1 MIDVYGTLGPSCA
14 SAEVLTQMFLAGMT
28 GVRLNLSHVSLRE
41 SEGLLNVLHEA
52 AQRAGVKP
60 LLLVDLQGPEL
71 RIGPMGK
78 PAELRE
84 DEEVRLCSEEAF
96 SLSCSGEGT
105 PSSPGYGTSSCSD
118 EGAPFSPGCGTSSCS
133 GEGAPSSPGYGTSS
147 CSDEGAPFSPG
158 CGTSVCAAGG
168 SGSLVD
174 IPVPEAVYNVL
185 EKNTEVLLDDG
196 RILLR
201 VTKTGEE
208 SIFARVVRGGRLT
221 GRKSIKVPG
230 ADIRL
235 PAMTKADRQ
244 NVRDALGCGV
254 TGIMQPFVRSRE
266 DLEEVRGVL
275 AENGAQKL
283 QLVAKIENRAGMDQ
297 LAELLPACDAV
308 CIARG
313 DLGNDM
319 DLWQLP
325 AAQKQIAAVCRA
337 AGKYF
342 MTATQMLSSMEQSAV
357 PTRAEVNDIFNTVAD
372 GASGVMVTG
381 ETAVGRYPVEVIRYL
396 AKTAAEGERY
406 REILNS

>member
-41 SEGLLNVLHEA
+41 SEGLLNVLHDA

-96 SLSCSGEGT
+96 SLSCSGEG
-105 PSSPGYGTSSCSD
+105 
-118 EGAPFSPGCGTSSCS
+118 
-133 GEGAPSSPGYGTSS
+133 APSSPGYGTSS
-147 CSDEGAPFSPG
+147 CSGEGASSSPG

-174 IPVPEAVYNVL
+174 IPVPKAVHRVL

-196 RILLR
+196 RLLLR

-208 SIFARVVRGGRLT
+208 SAFARVVRGGRLT
-221 GRKSIKVPG
+221 GRKSIKIPG

-283 QLVAKIENRAGMDQ
+283 QLIAKIENRAGMDQ

-325 AAQKQIAAVCRA
+325 AAQKQIAAACRA

>member
-96 SLSCSGEGT
+96 SLSCSGK
-105 PSSPGYGTSSCSD
+105 
-118 EGAPFSPGCGTSSCS
+118 
-133 GEGAPSSPGYGTSS
+133 GAPSSPGYGTSS

-196 RILLR
+196 RLLLR

-208 SIFARVVRGGRLT
+208 SAFARVVRGGRLT
-221 GRKSIKVPG
+221 GRKSIKIPG

-325 AAQKQIAAVCRA
+325 AAQKQIAAACRA

>member
-41 SEGLLNVLHEA
+41 SEGLLNVLHDA

-96 SLSCSGEGT
+96 SLSCSGEGA
-105 PSSPGYGTSSCSD
+105 S
-118 EGAPFSPGCGTSSCS
+118 
-133 GEGAPSSPGYGTSS
+133 SSPGYGTSS

-174 IPVPEAVYNVL
+174 IPVPEAVYRVL

-196 RILLR
+196 RLLLR

-325 AAQKQIAAVCRA
+325 AAQKQIAAACRA

>member
-1 MIDVYGTLGPSCA
+1 MPGVKMIDVYGTLGPSCA

-41 SEGLLNVLHEA
+41 SEGLLNVLHDA

-118 EGAPFSPGCGTSSCS
+118 EGAPFSPGCGTS
-133 GEGAPSSPGYGTSS
+133 
-147 CSDEGAPFSPG
+147 
-158 CGTSVCAAGG
+158 VCAAGG

-174 IPVPEAVYNVL
+174 IPVPEAVYRVL

-196 RILLR
+196 RLLLR

-208 SIFARVVRGGRLT
+208 SAFARVVRGGRLT

-275 AENGAQKL
+275 AENGVQKL

>member
-96 SLSCSGEGT
+96 SLSCSGEG
-105 PSSPGYGTSSCSD
+105 
-118 EGAPFSPGCGTSSCS
+118 
-133 GEGAPSSPGYGTSS
+133 APSSTGYGTSS

-201 VTKTGEE
+201 VMKTGEE
-208 SIFARVVRGGRLT
+208 SAFARVVRGGRLT

-283 QLVAKIENRAGMDQ
+283 QLIAKIENRAGMDQ

>member
-1 MIDVYGTLGPSCA
+1 MTELFGTLGPAC
-14 SAEVLTQMFLAGMT
+14 SAPDVLVSMFENGMT
-28 GVRLNLSHVSLRE
+28 GMRLNLSHTSLQE
-41 SEGLLNVLHEA
+41 AEGLLSTYRQA
-52 AQRAGVKP
+52 AEKAGCEP
-60 LLLVDLQGPEL
+60 ELLIDLQGPEL

-84 DEEVRLCSEEAF
+84 DEEVRLCSEEAV
-96 SLSCSGEGT
+96 SL
-105 PSSPGYGTSSCSD
+105 
-118 EGAPFSPGCGTSSCS
+118 SCS

-147 CSDEGAPFSPG
+147 CSGEGASSSPG

-185 EKNTEVLLDDG
+185 EKKTEVLLDDG

-208 SIFARVVRGGRLT
+208 SAFARVVRGGRLT
-221 GRKSIKVPG
+221 GRKSIKIPG

-325 AAQKQIAAVCRA
+325 AAQKQIAAACRA

>member
-41 SEGLLNVLHEA
+41 SEGLLNVLHDA
-52 AQRAGVKP
+52 SQRAGVKP

-96 SLSCSGEGT
+96 SLSCSGEG
-105 PSSPGYGTSSCSD
+105 
-118 EGAPFSPGCGTSSCS
+118 
-133 GEGAPSSPGYGTSS
+133 APSSTGYGTSS

-174 IPVPEAVYNVL
+174 IPVPEAVYRVL

-196 RILLR
+196 RLLLR

-208 SIFARVVRGGRLT
+208 SAFARVVRGGRLT

-319 DLWQLP
+319 ELWQLP
-325 AAQKQIAAVCRA
+325 VAQKQIAAACRA

>member
-96 SLSCSGEGT
+96 SLSCSGEG
-105 PSSPGYGTSSCSD
+105 
-118 EGAPFSPGCGTSSCS
+118 
-133 GEGAPSSPGYGTSS
+133 APSSPGYGTSS

-174 IPVPEAVYNVL
+174 IPVPEAVYRVL

-196 RILLR
+196 RLLLR

-208 SIFARVVRGGRLT
+208 SAFARVVRGGRLT

-244 NVRDALGCGV
+244 NVRDSLGCGV

-319 DLWQLP
+319 ELWQLP
-325 AAQKQIAAVCRA
+325 AAQKQIAAACRA

>member
-41 SEGLLNVLHEA
+41 SEGLLNVLHDA

-96 SLSCSGEGT
+96 SLSCSGEG
-105 PSSPGYGTSSCSD
+105 
-118 EGAPFSPGCGTSSCS
+118 
-133 GEGAPSSPGYGTSS
+133 APSSPGYGTSS
-147 CSDEGAPFSPG
+147 CSGEGASSSPG

-201 VTKTGEE
+201 VMKTGEE
-208 SIFARVVRGGRLT
+208 SAFARVVRGGRLT

-283 QLVAKIENRAGMDQ
+283 QLIAKIENRAGMDQ

-319 DLWQLP
+319 ELWQLP
-325 AAQKQIAAVCRA
+325 AAQKQIAAACRA

>member
-41 SEGLLNVLHEA
+41 SEGLLNVLHDA
-52 AQRAGVKP
+52 SQRAGVKP

-96 SLSCSGEGT
+96 SLSCSGEG
-105 PSSPGYGTSSCSD
+105 
-118 EGAPFSPGCGTSSCS
+118 
-133 GEGAPSSPGYGTSS
+133 APSSTGYGTSS

-174 IPVPEAVYNVL
+174 IPVPEAVYRVL

-196 RILLR
+196 RLLLR
-201 VTKTGEE
+201 VTKMGEE
-208 SIFARVVRGGRLT
+208 SAFARVVRGGRLT

-319 DLWQLP
+319 ELWQLP
-325 AAQKQIAAVCRA
+325 VAQKQIAAACRA

>member
-1 MIDVYGTLGPSCA
+1 MPGVKMIDVYGTLGPSCA

-41 SEGLLNVLHEA
+41 SEGLLNVLHDA

-118 EGAPFSPGCGTSSCS
+118 EGAPFSPGCGTS
-133 GEGAPSSPGYGTSS
+133 
-147 CSDEGAPFSPG
+147 
-158 CGTSVCAAGG
+158 VCAAGG

-174 IPVPEAVYNVL
+174 IPVPEAVYRVL

-196 RILLR
+196 RLLLR

-208 SIFARVVRGGRLT
+208 SAFARVVRGGRLT

-325 AAQKQIAAVCRA
+325 AAQKQIAAACRA

>member
-41 SEGLLNVLHEA
+41 SEGLLNVLHDA

-96 SLSCSGEGT
+96 SLSCSGEG
-105 PSSPGYGTSSCSD
+105 
-118 EGAPFSPGCGTSSCS
+118 
-133 GEGAPSSPGYGTSS
+133 APSSTGYGTSS

-174 IPVPEAVYNVL
+174 IPVPEAVYRVL

-201 VTKTGEE
+201 VMKTGEE
-208 SIFARVVRGGRLT
+208 SAFARVVRGGRLT

-283 QLVAKIENRAGMDQ
+283 QLIAKIENRAGMDQ

-325 AAQKQIAAVCRA
+325 AAQKQIAAACRA

>member
-14 SAEVLTQMFLAGMT
+14 SVEVLTQMFSAGMT
-28 GVRLNLSHVSLRE
+28 GMRLNLSHVSLRE
-41 SEGLLNVLHEA
+41 SEGLLRVFHEA
-52 AQRAGVKP
+52 AHRAGVKP
-60 LLLVDLQGPEL
+60 HLLVDMQGPEL
-71 RIGPMGK
+71 RIGQLK
-78 PAELRE
+78 RPAELHE
-84 DEEVRLCSEEAF
+84 KEEVILCSEEASGVSF
-96 SLSCSGEGT
+96 SADRKPACMV
-105 PSSPGYGTSSCSD
+105 SPLNDPASD
-118 EGAPFSPGCGTSSCS
+118 RS
-133 GEGAPSSPGYGTSS
+133 
-147 CSDEGAPFSPG
+147 
-158 CGTSVCAAGG
+158 G
-168 SGSLVD
+168 SGNPGTDYSGSGDPGSENPGPENPGSEKPGDPGPVVE
-174 IPVPEAVYNVL
+174 IPVPEAVSRVL
-185 EKNTEVLLDDG
+185 TKDAEVLLDDG

-201 VTKTGEE
+201 VTKVCEE
-208 SIFARVVRGGRLT
+208 SALALVVRGGKLT

-230 ADIRL
+230 TDIRL

-244 NVRDALGCGV
+244 NVRDALACGV
-254 TGIMQPFVRSRE
+254 TGIMQPFVRNRE
-266 DLEEVRGVL
+266 DLEEVRRVL

-283 QLVAKIENRAGMDQ
+283 RLVAKIENRAGMEQ

-325 AAQKQIAAVCRA
+325 AAQKQIAAACRA
-337 AGKYF
+337 AGRYF
-342 MTATQMLSSMEQSAV
+342 MAATQMLASMEQSAV

-406 REILNS
+406 RESLMD

>member
-41 SEGLLNVLHEA
+41 SEGLLNVLHDA

-96 SLSCSGEGT
+96 SL
-105 PSSPGYGTSSCSD
+105 
-118 EGAPFSPGCGTSSCS
+118 SCS

-196 RILLR
+196 RLLLR
-201 VTKTGEE
+201 VMKTGEE
-208 SIFARVVRGGRLT
+208 SAFARVVRGGRLT

-244 NVRDALGCGV
+244 NVRDALSCGV

-325 AAQKQIAAVCRA
+325 AAQKQIAAACRA

>member
-14 SAEVLTQMFLAGMT
+14 TEEVLTQMFLAGMT

-41 SEGLLNVLHEA
+41 SEGLLSVFHEA
-52 AQRAGVKP
+52 ADRAGVKP
-60 LLLVDLQGPEL
+60 LLLVDMQGPEL
-71 RIGPMGK
+71 RIGPMEK

-84 DEEVRLCSEEAF
+84 DEEVRLVSEEVTLVNKEVRPVDEEVSLVNKELRPANKEGSF
-96 SLSCSGEGT
+96 LSCPEDRT
-105 PSSPGYGTSSCSD
+105 RACSR
-118 EGAPFSPGCGTSSCS
+118 
-133 GEGAPSSPGYGTSS
+133 
-147 CSDEGAPFSPG
+147 
-158 CGTSVCAAGG
+158 GG
-168 SGSLVD
+168 PESEAD
-174 IPVPEAVYNVL
+174 IPVISVPEAVYRVFT
-185 EKNTEVLLDDG
+185 EDAEVLLDDG

-208 SIFARVVRGGRLT
+208 NAIARVVRGGRLT

-244 NVRDALGCGV
+244 NVRDALSDGV

-266 DLEEVRGVL
+266 DLEEVRSVL
-275 AENGAQKL
+275 AENGAQKQ
-283 QLVAKIENRAGMDQ
+283 QLVAKIENRAGMEQ

-325 AAQKQIAAVCRA
+325 AAQKQIAAACRA
-337 AGKYF
+337 AGRYF
-342 MTATQMLSSMEQSAV
+342 MTATQMLASMEQNAV

-396 AKTAAEGERY
+396 AETAAEGERY
-406 REILNS
+406 RESLSSRKF

>member
-105 PSSPGYGTSSCSD
+105 PSSPGYGTSSCS
-118 EGAPFSPGCGTSSCS
+118 
-133 GEGAPSSPGYGTSS
+133 GEGASS
-147 CSDEGAPFSPG
+147 SPG

-201 VTKTGEE
+201 VMKTGEE
-208 SIFARVVRGGRLT
+208 SAFARVVRGGRLT

-325 AAQKQIAAVCRA
+325 AAQKQIAAACRA

>member
-1 MIDVYGTLGPSCA
+1 M
-14 SAEVLTQMFLAGMT
+14 
-28 GVRLNLSHVSLRE
+28 
-41 SEGLLNVLHEA
+41 
-52 AQRAGVKP
+52 
-60 LLLVDLQGPEL
+60 
-71 RIGPMGK
+71 
-78 PAELRE
+78 
-84 DEEVRLCSEEAF
+84 
-96 SLSCSGEGT
+96 
-105 PSSPGYGTSSCSD
+105 
-118 EGAPFSPGCGTSSCS
+118 
-133 GEGAPSSPGYGTSS
+133 
-147 CSDEGAPFSPG
+147 
-158 CGTSVCAAGG
+158 
-168 SGSLVD
+168 D
-174 IPVPEAVYNVL
+174 IPVPEAVYRVL

-196 RILLR
+196 RLLLR

-208 SIFARVVRGGRLT
+208 SAFARVVRGGRLT

-275 AENGAQKL
+275 A
-283 QLVAKIENRAGMDQ
+283 
-297 LAELLPACDAV
+297 
-308 CIARG
+308 
-313 DLGNDM
+313 
-319 DLWQLP
+319 WQLP
-325 AAQKQIAAVCRA
+325 AAQKQIAAACRA

>member
-1 MIDVYGTLGPSCA
+1 MQIISAGFLPGVKMIDVYGTLGPSCA

-41 SEGLLNVLHEA
+41 SEGLLNVLHDA

-96 SLSCSGEGT
+96 SLSCSGEG
-105 PSSPGYGTSSCSD
+105 
-118 EGAPFSPGCGTSSCS
+118 
-133 GEGAPSSPGYGTSS
+133 APSSPGYGTSS

-174 IPVPEAVYNVL
+174 IPVPEAVYRVL

-208 SIFARVVRGGRLT
+208 SAFARVVRGGRLT

-283 QLVAKIENRAGMDQ
+283 QLIAKIENRAGMDQ

-325 AAQKQIAAVCRA
+325 AAQKQIAAACRA

>member
-41 SEGLLNVLHEA
+41 SEGLLNVLHDA

-96 SLSCSGEGT
+96 SL
-105 PSSPGYGTSSCSD
+105 
-118 EGAPFSPGCGTSSCS
+118 SCS

-196 RILLR
+196 RLLLR

-208 SIFARVVRGGRLT
+208 SAFARVVRGGRLT

-325 AAQKQIAAVCRA
+325 AAQKQIAAACRA

>member
-1 MIDVYGTLGPSCA
+1 MQIISAGFLPGVKMIDVYGTLGPSCA

-96 SLSCSGEGT
+96 SLSCSGEG
-105 PSSPGYGTSSCSD
+105 
-118 EGAPFSPGCGTSSCS
+118 
-133 GEGAPSSPGYGTSS
+133 
-147 CSDEGAPFSPG
+147 APFSPG

-174 IPVPEAVYNVL
+174 IPVPEAVYRVL

-208 SIFARVVRGGRLT
+208 SAFARVVRGGRLT

-283 QLVAKIENRAGMDQ
+283 QLIAKIENRAGMDQ

>member
-1 MIDVYGTLGPSCA
+1 MQIISAGFLPGVKMIDVYGTLGPSCA

-41 SEGLLNVLHEA
+41 SEGLLNVLHDA

-96 SLSCSGEGT
+96 SLSCSGEG
-105 PSSPGYGTSSCSD
+105 
-118 EGAPFSPGCGTSSCS
+118 
-133 GEGAPSSPGYGTSS
+133 APSSPGYGTSS
-147 CSDEGAPFSPG
+147 CSGEGASSSPG

-174 IPVPEAVYNVL
+174 IPVPEAVYRVL

-208 SIFARVVRGGRLT
+208 SAIARVVRGGRLT
-221 GRKSIKVPG
+221 GRKSIKIPG

>member
-1 MIDVYGTLGPSCA
+1 MQIISAGFLPGVKMIDVYGTLGPSCA

-41 SEGLLNVLHEA
+41 SEGLLNVLHDA

-96 SLSCSGEGT
+96 SLSCSGEGA
-105 PSSPGYGTSSCSD
+105 PS
-118 EGAPFSPGCGTSSCS
+118 SPGCGTSSCS
-133 GEGAPSSPGYGTSS
+133 GEGASS
-147 CSDEGAPFSPG
+147 SPG

-174 IPVPEAVYNVL
+174 IPVPEAVYRVL

-196 RILLR
+196 RLLLR

-208 SIFARVVRGGRLT
+208 SAFARVVRGGRLT

-325 AAQKQIAAVCRA
+325 AAQKQIAAACRA

>member
-41 SEGLLNVLHEA
+41 SEGLLNVLHDA

-96 SLSCSGEGT
+96 SLSCSGEG
-105 PSSPGYGTSSCSD
+105 
-118 EGAPFSPGCGTSSCS
+118 
-133 GEGAPSSPGYGTSS
+133 APSSPGYGTSS
-147 CSDEGAPFSPG
+147 CSGEGASSSPG

-174 IPVPEAVYNVL
+174 IPVPEAVYRVL

-201 VTKTGEE
+201 VMKTGEE
-208 SIFARVVRGGRLT
+208 SAFARVVRGGRLT

-325 AAQKQIAAVCRA
+325 AAQKQIAAACRA